1 MPPKSSSTLTEA
13 ELRLMK
19 LLWERGESSVAD
31 LVSALPPEEALA
43 YTSVLTTVKILEA
56 KGYVTHRKDGRA
68 FLYTPIVAKEEANSS
83 AVRHI
88 LSRFFNDSREQLLV
102 SLLGDEEISA
112 AELKRLKKRIAEA
125 K

>member
-102 SLLGDEEISA
+102 SLLGDEEVSA